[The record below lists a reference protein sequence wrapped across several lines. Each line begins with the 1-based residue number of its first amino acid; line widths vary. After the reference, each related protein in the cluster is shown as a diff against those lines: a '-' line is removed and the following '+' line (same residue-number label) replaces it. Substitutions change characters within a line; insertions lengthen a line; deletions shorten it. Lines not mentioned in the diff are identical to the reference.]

1 MALKQIKNKIIS
13 TKKTGKVTKA
23 MEAVSAVKMRKS
35 QARAFESRPYVRT
48 AMRILSRLADSHEGL
63 AHPLAQKREPGRRL
77 LIIVTSDKGLAGSV
91 NRAVLKRVDH
101 TLQAHRE
108 TDVICI
114 GRKAS
119 EYALRQNLKVLYE
132 HLNVSDDISLDE
144 VSEISALAV
153 AHFANGTY
161 AGVDVIYQNFL
172 STFEQEPVK
181 RQVLPLDTT
190 EIMTIMNGIKPW
202 AGMKKTVELETTTQA
217 TYTIE
222 PSAEVVLNTLIPQLV
237 QVVVYHALLESKASE
252 HSARMVAMKNATDK
266 SKEVTK
272 FLTLKFNKARQA
284 AITAEVAE
292 ITGVRTTVFVLES
305 IINFSN

>member
-35 QARAFESRPYVRT
+35 QLKAFVGRPYVHA

-63 AHPLAQKREPGRRL
+63 AHPLALKRERGRRL

-91 NRAVLKRVDH
+91 NSAVLKRVDH
-101 TLQAHRE
+101 TILAHPE
-108 TDVICI
+108 TDVVCI
-114 GRKAS
+114 GRKAT
-119 EYALRQNLKVLYE
+119 EYALRQNLKVLSE
-132 HLNVSDDISLDE
+132 HVNVSDDISLEE
-144 VSEISALAV
+144 VSDISTLAV
-153 AHFANGTY
+153 TEFARGTY
-161 AGVDVIYQNFL
+161 TGVDVVYQNFL

-181 RQVLPLDTT
+181 RQVLPLDTA
-190 EIMTIMNGIKPW
+190 EIVSIMAGIKPW
-202 AGMKKTVELETTTQA
+202 AGMKNHSKPEMNGQA
-217 TYTIE
+217 AYTIE
-222 PSAEVVLNTLIPQLV
+222 PSAEEVLNTLIPQLV

-272 FLTLKFNKARQA
+272 FLTLKYNKARQA
-284 AITAEVAE
+284 AITAEVSE
-292 ITGVRTTVFVLES
+292 ITGGMEALKK
-305 IINFSN
+305 